1 MLPLL
6 ATRLSNAVD
15 LVEDDPLEPLD
26 KLDMLL
32 DAREKEQLE
41 NMRNRDQDL
50 ASIPVLLELTQELPV
65 KLHLLER
72 GVRLAAKASVNLST
86 DLIHER
92 LRRCDV
98 NNNGGVVG
106 S

>member
-1 MLPLL
+1 MFPLL

-26 KLDMLL
+26 KVDMLL

-72 GVRLAAKASVNLST
+72 GVRLALVERFDIEPFPDFSAK
-86 DLIHER
+86 
-92 LRRCDV
+92 
-98 NNNGGVVG
+98 
-106 S
+106 